1 MIISTNKKLVVG
13 LEVGTTKVVTLVG
26 EISIDS
32 KIKIVGIGI
41 CKSKGIEQGRI
52 NNLDSVVSC
61 IQKSIYQ
68 AETMANCNIT
78 SVYLSLSSKYINCQ
92 NEIGIVPI
100 SEDEVTKED
109 IENVIHTAKSV
120 KILNEHHILHVIPQ
134 EYSIDQQSG
143 IKNPIGLSGI
153 RMQVRVHLITCHQN
167 IAKNIIKAVETC
179 NIKVDQVIF
188 AGLASSKSVLS
199 KEERKLG
206 VCMIDIG
213 GGTIDFTTYID
224 GFIQDSQVIPYA
236 GNIVTKDI
244 SYAFNTSYSDSE
256 IIKINYESALK
267 TNIES
272 LNNIELSEEHQN
284 LFQNI
289 QFGTVSE
296 VIESRYNELL
306 TLINNRIIYVQK
318 KLYKEGRKNQLSS
331 GIVLTG
337 GASTI
342 SLISKCAEKIFKN
355 KIRIAKPANISGLTE
370 NINKP
375 HYSTVVGLLHYGK
388 EFYLQSQNIKKES
401 SFIEKWFKHINN
413 WFKKEF

>member
-26 EISIDS
+26 EILIDS
-32 KIKIVGIGI
+32 TIKIIGIGI
-41 CKSKGIEQGRI
+41 CKSKGIDKGRI
-52 NNLDSVVSC
+52 DNLDAVVSC
-61 IQKSIYQ
+61 IQESIYQ
-68 AETMANCNIT
+68 AEIMANCNIT

-120 KILNEHHILHVIPQ
+120 KIPNEHHILHVIPQ

-143 IKNPIGLSGI
+143 IKNPIGLSGT
-153 RMQVRVHLITCHQN
+153 RMQVRVHLITCYQN

-188 AGLASSKSVLS
+188 SGLASSKAVLT
-199 KEERKLG
+199 EEECKLG

-244 SYAFNTSYSDSE
+244 SYAFSTSYADSE
-256 IIKINYESALK
+256 IIKTNYNYSLK
-267 TNIES
+267 SPIES
-272 LNNIELSEEHQN
+272 SIDSKSFEKYQN
-284 LFQNI
+284 LLKNI
-289 QFGTVSE
+289 QPDTISE

-306 TLINNRIIYVQK
+306 TLINNRIIHIQNQ
-318 KLYKEGRKNQLSS
+318 LYKEGRKYQLSS

-342 SLISKCAEKIFKN
+342 ALLNKYAEKIFQN
-355 KIRIAKPANISGLTE
+355 KVRIAKPINISGLIE
-370 NINKP
+370 NISEP

-388 EFYLQSQNIKKES
+388 EFYLQSKNIKKES
-401 SFIEKWFKHINN
+401 SFIERWFKQINN